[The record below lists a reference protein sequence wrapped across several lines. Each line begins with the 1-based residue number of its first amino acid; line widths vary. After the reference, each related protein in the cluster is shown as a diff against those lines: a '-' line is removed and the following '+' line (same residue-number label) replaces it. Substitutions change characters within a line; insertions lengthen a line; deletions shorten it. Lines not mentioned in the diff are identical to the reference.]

1 MSILTRKK
9 RGWAFQVLAIGI
21 AALSLPAVN
30 QYSNAE
36 HPPPAQAAAGSNA
49 ASMQPGPAPGAA
61 TAEELQQL
69 LSPIALYPDLL
80 IAQILAA
87 STYPT
92 QVVEADRFMKE
103 NPNLTGDA
111 LANKVNPQAWDP
123 SVKSLCQ
130 FPSVLSTMSQSLTW
144 TTTLGEAYYNQPSDV
159 LAAIQAMRKRAM
171 DAGTLK
177 STPQQ
182 KVEVQNAPAP
192 PPAQEGAEQPAQPAQ
207 PAQQQVV
214 VIQPTQPNTV
224 YVPSY
229 NPSTV
234 YGAPVAQPEGYSGT
248 EVMAAGVLG
257 FGAGILMGSLINDG
271 HNDWG
276 CGWYGGGGV
285 VYNRNVWVSNSALMA
300 GRYGY
305 GRAGYPGYRGG
316 YGRAGYPRATPYSAR
331 GQFAAN
337 NPALKPNFPKA
348 GDLGGRA
355 GNRNG
360 LGDNRGDRLG
370 NRGGNL
376 GDRGGN
382 FGNRGG
388 NLGDRGN
395 LGANRP
401 GGGVGARPGGG
412 SLGGSR
418 PGGGN
423 LAANRPESRPANNP
437 MRGYGGAGGGLGSR
451 GGAFGGYQSGGFAQA
466 SSMRGRS
473 SFGGGGGFGGGGR
486 GFGGG
491 GGRGFGGG
499 GRGGRGGGR
508 GRR

>member
-1 MSILTRKK
+1 
-9 RGWAFQVLAIGI
+9 
-21 AALSLPAVN
+21 
-30 QYSNAE
+30 
-36 HPPPAQAAAGSNA
+36 
-49 ASMQPGPAPGAA
+49 MQPGPAPGAA

-69 LSPIALYPDLL
+69 VSPIALYPDVL

-111 LANKVNPQAWDP
+111 LANKVNPQSWDP

-130 FPSVLSTMSQSLTW
+130 FPSVLGTMSQSLTW

-159 LAAIQAMRKRAM
+159 LAAIQGMRKRAM
-171 DAGTLK
+171 YAGTLK

-182 KVEVQNAPAP
+182 KVEVQSAP
-192 PPAQEGAEQPAQPAQ
+192 PLPPVQEGGEQPAQPAQ

-214 VIQPTQPNTV
+214 VIQPAQSNTV

-234 YGAPVAQPEGYSGT
+234 YGAPVAQPQGYSGT

-285 VYNRNVWVSNSALMA
+285 VYNRNVWVSNSGVMA

-305 GRAGYPGYRGG
+305 GRGGYPGYRGG
-316 YGRAGYPRATPYSAR
+316 YGYRAGYARTTPYGAS
-331 GQFAAN
+331 GQLAAN
-337 NPALKPNFPKA
+337 NPAMRPNFPKA
-348 GDLGGRA
+348 ENLGNRA

-376 GDRGGN
+376 GDRG
-382 FGNRGG
+382 
-388 NLGDRGN
+388 NLGERGN
-395 LGANRP
+395 LGRNRP
-401 GGGVGARPGGG
+401 GMGVGSNRPGAGEGNRPGGG
-412 SLGGSR
+412 SLGGNR
-418 PGGGN
+418 PGGGAAGRGN
-423 LAANRPESRPANNP
+423 LAANRPAQPMTRSANNP
-437 MRGYGGAGGGLGSR
+437 MRGYGGAGGGLGGR

-473 SFGGGGGFGGGGR
+473 SFGGGGR

-491 GGRGFGGG
+491 GS
-499 GRGGRGGGR
+499 GGRGGGR